1 MRAQRPLVAVAL
13 VLSLATCS
21 REKPWH
27 DPLGA
32 HMARAIYQPGSPLDL
47 RPGPSPEAV
56 SALTASFPAAT
67 YSADQASAGK
77 QVYDSTCAH
86 CHPSGQL
93 DGATFSNSWKN
104 RRLYDLYSL
113 ISNTMPQDRPGSLTD
128 TEYVNVI
135 AYLLQRN
142 QVPSSAAKLSF
153 DTLGMKKIRID
164 VGGAAAATPSGGQ

>member
-13 VLSLATCS
+13 VFSLGACS
-21 REKPWH
+21 RERPWR
-27 DPLGA
+27 DPPGA
-32 HMARAIYQPGSPLDL
+32 HLVHGVYQAGSPLDL
-47 RPGPSPEAV
+47 RPGPGPETV
-56 SALTASFPAAT
+56 SALNASFPAAT

-77 QVYDSTCAH
+77 QVYDSTCAR
-86 CHPSGQL
+86 CHPPGQL

-113 ISNTMPQDRPGSLTD
+113 ISNTMPVDRPGSLTD
-128 TEYVNVI
+128 SQYVNVI

-142 QVPSSAAKLSF
+142 QVPSGAAKLST
-153 DTLGMKKIRID
+153 DTLGMKKLRID

>member
-13 VLSLATCS
+13 VLSLAACS

-32 HMARAIYQPGSPLDL
+32 HVVHAVYQPGSSLDL
-47 RPGPSPEAV
+47 RPGPGPEVA
-56 SALTASFPAAT
+56 SAHNASFPAAT

-77 QVYDSTCAH
+77 QVFDSTCTR

-93 DGATFSNSWKN
+93 DGAAFANLWNN
-104 RRLYDLYSL
+104 RRVSTLYSL
-113 ISNTMPQDRPGSLTD
+113 ISNTMPQDRPGSLKD
-128 TEYVNVI
+128 EQYVNVI

-142 QVPSSAAKLSF
+142 QVPSGAVKLSI
-153 DTLGMKKIRID
+153 DTLDMKKLRID

>member
-1 MRAQRPLVAVAL
+1 MRVQHPLVAIAL
-13 VLSLATCS
+13 VFTLAACT

-27 DPLGA
+27 APLGA
-32 HMARAIYQPGSPLDL
+32 DMVHAAYQPGSPLNL

-56 SALTASFPAAT
+56 SALNASFPVAA
-67 YSADQASAGK
+67 YSGDQASAGK

-86 CHPSGQL
+86 CHPSGQFE
-93 DGATFSNSWKN
+93 GATFSNTWKN

-128 TEYVNVI
+128 TQYVNVI

-142 QVPSSAAKLSF
+142 QVPSGAAKLST
-153 DTLGMKKIRID
+153 DTLGMKKLRID
-164 VGGAAAATPSGGQ
+164 VGGAAAAPASGGQ

>member
-13 VLSLATCS
+13 VCSLAACS
-21 REKPWH
+21 GEKPWH
-27 DPLGA
+27 DALGA
-32 HMARAIYQPGSPLDL
+32 HLVHAIYQPGSSLDL

-56 SALTASFPAAT
+56 SALNASFPAAT

-77 QVYDSTCAH
+77 QIYDSTCAH

-113 ISNTMPQDRPGSLTD
+113 ISNTMPEDRPGSLTD
-128 TEYVNVI
+128 SQYVNVI
-135 AYLLQRN
+135 AYLLQRI
-142 QVPSSAAKLSF
+142 QVPTGAAKLST

-164 VGGAAAATPSGGQ
+164 VGGAAAPTPSGGQ

>member
-1 MRAQRPLVAVAL
+1 MRAHCPLVAVAL
-13 VLSLATCS
+13 VFSLAACS
-21 REKPWH
+21 SEKPWH

-32 HMARAIYQPGSPLDL
+32 HMVHAVYQPGSPLNV

-56 SALTASFPAAT
+56 SALNASFPAAT

-93 DGATFSNSWKN
+93 DGATFSSTWKN

-128 TEYVNVI
+128 SQYVNVI

-142 QVPSSAAKLSF
+142 QVPSGAVKLST

-164 VGGAAAATPSGGQ
+164 VAGAAGATTSGGQ

>member
-1 MRAQRPLVAVAL
+1 MRVQRPLVAVAL
-13 VLSLATCS
+13 VCSLAACS
-21 REKPWH
+21 GEKPWH

-32 HMARAIYQPGSPLDL
+32 HMAHAVYQPGSPLDL

-56 SALTASFPAAT
+56 SALNASFPAAT

-77 QVYDSTCAH
+77 QIYDSTCAH

-93 DGATFSNSWKN
+93 DGATFSNTWKN

-113 ISNTMPQDRPGSLTD
+113 ISNTMPQDRPGSLSD
-128 TEYVNVI
+128 TQYVNVI

-142 QVPSSAAKLSF
+142 QVPSGAAKLNI
-153 DTLGMKKIRID
+153 DTLGMKKLRID
-164 VGGAAAATPSGGQ
+164 VGGAAAATASGGQ